1 MLSAAHFHQIAT
13 WRSDAARLRAGV
25 TSCTIV
31 ANGAYG
37 MKPASKG
44 LFTAIAPTRRGAPP
58 Q

>member
-1 MLSAAHFHQIAT
+1 MLNAALLHQNAT

-31 ANGAYG
+31 TNGAYG

-44 LFTAIAPTRRGAPP
+44 HFTAIGSTRRGAPP